1 MAFAVSPPIS
11 SEKIRYREDI
21 EPTPE
26 HIFPKSLFL
35 LESSNFY
42 KLQLIMSFVFLES
55 TSTFHSFLRKC
66 FPNTCMNN
74 HSLSIIFSNKNSV
87 P

>member
-11 SEKIRYREDI
+11 SEKIRYCEDI
-21 EPTPE
+21 ELTLVNT
-26 HIFPKSLFL
+26 FFQNSD
-35 LESSNFY
+35 FY